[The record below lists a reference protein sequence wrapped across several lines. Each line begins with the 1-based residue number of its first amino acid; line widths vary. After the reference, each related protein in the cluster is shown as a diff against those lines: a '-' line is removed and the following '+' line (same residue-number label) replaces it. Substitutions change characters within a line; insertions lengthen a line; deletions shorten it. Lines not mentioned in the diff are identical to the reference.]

1 MATLSEVLAGLG
13 QSATSL
19 KTQMQKLVTKV
30 NSKADAQTMTT
41 ELGKKVDAIK
51 VGQANGVASLDA
63 TGKLPESQLP
73 AQTMALIYAAL

>member
-41 ELGKKVDAIK
+41 ELGKKLDATK
-51 VGQANGVASLDA
+51 VGQANGVASLGED
-63 TGKLPESQLP
+63 GKVPSGQLP
-73 AQTMALIYAAL
+73 SQTMALIYAAL